1 VPPIIGRPGQLK
13 TRHFLSITD
22 VTPEELRALLFGA
35 LSFKDGKESRD
46 VKGRSLAL
54 LFEKPSLRTRLSFEV
69 AMAQLGGHC
78 IYLSPAEVG
87 VGKRESVRDVAQ
99 VISRMVDAVAARTFA
114 HSTLEDLASYGTIPV
129 INALSDLEHPCQA
142 LADLLTLF
150 EHQGDLAGKT
160 IAYVGDGNNCAISLL
175 YASAM
180 MGVNFRIASPPRYEL
195 PSDVLVK
202 ARKYA
207 GDSESTVFTTNDPK
221 TASQGADAI
230 YTDVWASMGQEE
242 AAAERHD
249 AFAGFQVGEELFA
262 AANSGAI
269 LLHPLPAHHGE
280 EVAEGLL
287 YQPRSAVFDQAE
299 NRLHVQKAL
308 LAALL
313 K

>member
-1 VPPIIGRPGQLK
+1 MPPIIGRPGQLK

>member
-1 VPPIIGRPGQLK
+1 MPPIIGRPGQLK

-22 VTPEELRALLFGA
+22 VTPEQLRALLFHA
-35 LSFKDGKESRD
+35 LSFKDGKETRD
-46 VKGRSLAL
+46 LTGRTLAL

-160 IAYVGDGNNCAISLL
+160 IAYVGDGNNCAISLA

-180 MGVNFRIASPPRYEL
+180 MGVNFRIASPPGYEL

-242 AAAERHD
+242 EEAERHD